1 MSTGKY
7 LLLYFVIGAL
17 SIVLYLLNLLGV
29 FSSMYSALHNAV
41 RPINLVF
48 SQVYTGLRDRA
59 YSFLE
64 LSRLKQENIT
74 LSEEILSLKEK
85 LFDAKEKLKR
95 CKEPLP
101 KGPKSN
107 AEAFK
112 VYRLEVVDRLGD
124 KRGVIVTICPPQ
136 VFPGDIV
143 TYKGF
148 FIGTVAQKHGSLCKI
163 DTIWASD
170 FKKYAFLEKAKLSG
184 ILVRKTDGLYFD
196 EVLISNKVKGGD
208 RAFVVDPKLG
218 IKLYVGEVVKVKDP
232 LTGAKKIIKIKP
244 YVDID
249 RLNFVYV
256 LKP

>member
-17 SIVLYLLNLLGV
+17 SIVFYLLNLLGV
-29 FSSMYSALHNAV
+29 FSTMYSALHSAV

-48 SQVYTGLRDRA
+48 SQIYTDLRDRA

-64 LSRLKQENIT
+64 LSRLKQENIA

-85 LFDAKEKLKR
+85 LLEAEEKLKR
-95 CKEPLP
+95 CKEPSS
-101 KGPKSN
+101 KGSKRDSQP
-107 AEAFK
+107 FK
-112 VYRLEVVDRLGD
+112 VYSLEIVDRLGD
-124 KRGVIVTICPPQ
+124 KRGVIVTICSSR
-136 VFPGDIV
+136 VAPGDIV

-148 FIGTVAQKHGSLCKI
+148 FIGTVAQKHGSLCKV

-208 RAFVVDPKLG
+208 KVFIVHPKLG

-244 YVDID
+244 YGDID